1 MTLKTKYVGQVPGK
15 QISACAWEGGSL
27 RIALAVDSFIYF
39 ANIRPDY
46 KWTYFSLTVVYCH
59 TKQVLYC
66 TVLYCT
72 VLYCHTKQDRP
83 DTAVTF
89 WNTKTGDKYQK
100 HVKSLLGVASEG
112 EHCVLATKNDDNI
125 NPYGLIICN
134 NLGRFREIFFQCS
147 KYFFATNC

>member
-1 MTLKTKYVGQVPGK
+1 MPGK

-46 KWTYFSLTVVYCH
+46 KWTHFSLTVVYCH

-134 NLGRFREIFFQCS
+134 NLGR
-147 KYFFATNC
+147 

>member
-1 MTLKTKYVGQVPGK
+1 MKTRNVGQVPGK

-72 VLYCHTKQDRP
+72 VLYYSVLYCSILYCTVQVR
-83 DTAVTF
+83 TTVNSRVNLA
-89 WNTKTGDKYQK
+89 Y
-100 HVKSLLGVASEG
+100 LLSHYPE
-112 EHCVLATKNDDNI
+112 LS
-125 NPYGLIICN
+125 
-134 NLGRFREIFFQCS
+134 FQ
-147 KYFFATNC
+147 

>member
-1 MTLKTKYVGQVPGK
+1 M
-15 QISACAWEGGSL
+15 
-27 RIALAVDSFIYF
+27 
-39 ANIRPDY
+39 
-46 KWTYFSLTVVYCH
+46 
-59 TKQVLYC
+59 YC

>member
-66 TVLYCT
+66 SILYCT
-72 VLYCHTKQDRP
+72 VLPHQAGPPRHRRHLLEHQDRGQVP
-83 DTAVTF
+83 EARQEPA
-89 WNTKTGDKYQK
+89 GGGQR
-100 HVKSLLGVASEG
+100 
-112 EHCVLATKNDDNI
+112 
-125 NPYGLIICN
+125 
-134 NLGRFREIFFQCS
+134 GRALRPRHQER
-147 KYFFATNC
+147 

>member
-66 TVLYCT
+66 SILYCT
-72 VLYCHTKQDRP
+72 VLTHQAGPPRHRRHLLEHQDRGQVP
-83 DTAVTF
+83 EARQEPA
-89 WNTKTGDKYQK
+89 GGGQR
-100 HVKSLLGVASEG
+100 
-112 EHCVLATKNDDNI
+112 
-125 NPYGLIICN
+125 
-134 NLGRFREIFFQCS
+134 GRALRPRHQER
-147 KYFFATNC
+147 

>member
-72 VLYCHTKQDRP
+72 VLYC
-83 DTAVTF
+83 TATPSRTAPTPPSPSGTPRQGTSTRSTSRAC
-89 WNTKTGDKYQK
+89 WGWPAREST
-100 HVKSLLGVASEG
+100 ASSPPRTMTTLT
-112 EHCVLATKNDDNI
+112 HMD
-125 NPYGLIICN
+125 
-134 NLGRFREIFFQCS
+134 
-147 KYFFATNC
+147 